1 MNAVRDTTAAATA
14 RRADAAR
21 NRAALL
27 AAGERVFARSGV
39 DAPMEE
45 VAREAGVGRG
55 TLYRHFPSREHL
67 LGTLMEEHAARLGSE
82 ARRLIAEGPAWDGL
96 VAWLRLY
103 DEGLA
108 RFRGTGDHV
117 GAGLAGDSPVATA
130 CRPMR
135 LAFAELLAR
144 ARESG
149 LVRPDITAEQVL
161 ALVAVLPKDPT
172 TGAAQAPCLDVV
184 LRGLRA

>member
-1 MNAVRDTTAAATA
+1 MNAVPGTTAAATA
-14 RRADAAR
+14 RRTDAAR

-39 DAPMEE
+39 DVPMEE
-45 VAREAGVGRG
+45 IAREAGVGRG

-67 LGTLMEEHAARLGSE
+67 LGALMEEHAARLDAE
-82 ARRLIAEGPAWDGL
+82 ARRLIAEGPHWYGL
-96 VAWLRLY
+96 VAWLHLY

-108 RFRGTGDHV
+108 RFRGAGGHV
-117 GAGLAGDSPVATA
+117 GASLSGDSPVATA

-135 LAFAELLAR
+135 LAFAELLDR

-149 LVRPDITAEQVL
+149 LVRPGITAEQVL
-161 ALVAVLPKDPT
+161 ALVAVLPRDAA
-172 TGAAQAPCLDVV
+172 TGRAQAACLDVV
-184 LRGLRA
+184 VRGLRA